1 MSVRRGEA
9 MTARELARVLGVSQ
23 SAVSRAFTPGASISP
38 DMRERILAAA
48 DKHGYRPNVIASIL
62 STRRSNIVAILI
74 SDLQNPFYFGL
85 IEKLTRALQAVGQQS
100 LLFNVTPGSD
110 VGRQLVALRQYHV
123 DAIIVVSATVLSGA
137 TLARATEGRRAV
149 LVNRLDDGAGLTS
162 VCCDNVA
169 GARAIAD
176 HFYALGRRRAAYVAG
191 LPNTSTNL
199 ERRHSFVGRLA
210 ELGMVLTR
218 VVDGGAYTYDAGRR
232 AALEIARETQ
242 TDAIFFANDILAAG
256 GLDALRDEAGLS
268 VPGEIAVAGFDDIA
282 MADWSHYS
290 LTTYRQPI
298 DEMVAI
304 AIREVMAPAAERA
317 TVATHRL
324 AGELVVRRSA
334 R

>member
-1 MSVRRGEA
+1 
-9 MTARELARVLGVSQ
+9 
-23 SAVSRAFTPGASISP
+23 
-38 DMRERILAAA
+38 
-48 DKHGYRPNVIASIL
+48 
-62 STRRSNIVAILI
+62 
-74 SDLQNPFYFGL
+74 
-85 IEKLTRALQAVGQQS
+85 
-100 LLFNVTPGSD
+100 
-110 VGRQLVALRQYHV
+110 
-123 DAIIVVSATVLSGA
+123 VVSATVLSGA

-304 AIREVMAPAAERA
+304 AIREVMAPAAERT